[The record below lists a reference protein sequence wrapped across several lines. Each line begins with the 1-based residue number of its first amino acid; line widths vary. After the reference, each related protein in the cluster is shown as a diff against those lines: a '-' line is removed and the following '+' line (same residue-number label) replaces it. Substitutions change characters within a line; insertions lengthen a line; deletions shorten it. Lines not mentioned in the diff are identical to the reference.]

1 MFKQA
6 LLAAVLIAVPVGI
19 FAGVEILFAPPAQ
32 SEQSLGDLTSL
43 SAIATDVQKIAATG
57 DMTAAE
63 KRITDFETEWDTDEA
78 TMRPLNPTAWGTV
91 DDAADTAI
99 HSLRSGNPDSQKVNS
114 AVQDLI
120 ATLANPYTSADDAGT
135 TVKMVS
141 GIVVTDDTGHPLPC
155 EELIK
160 KLRAAIDGSKI
171 PQDKTST
178 SEDFFG
184 KALERCNADDDTHA
198 NEFSAQGL
206 ALAAQ

>member
-1 MFKQA
+1 MFKQT

-19 FAGVEILFAPPAQ
+19 FTGAEILFAPPAQ
-32 SEQSLGDLTSL
+32 SEQSLGDLTPL
-43 SAIATDVQKIAATG
+43 FAITTDVQKIAATG

-63 KRITDFETEWDTDEA
+63 KRITDFETEWDKDQS
-78 TMRPLNPTAWGTV
+78 TMRPLNPAAWGTI

-99 HSLRSGNPDSQKVNS
+99 HSLRSGNPDPQKVNS
-114 AVQDLI
+114 AVKDLI
-120 ATLANPYTSADDAGT
+120 ATLANPYTSADDTGA
-135 TVKMVS
+135 TVKMVT
-141 GIVVTDDTGHPLPC
+141 GIAVTDETGHPLPC

-178 SEDFFG
+178 SQNFLS